1 MKKAYL
7 IIAADNKSIIPFDS
21 RKSLNNYLTNFSFE
35 CEFKTN
41 ENVFSGKLKD
51 AMRVDGT
58 SYVRN
63 VHVLIKECARY

>member
-7 IIAADNKSIIPFDS
+7 IIAADNKSIIPFNS
-21 RKSLNNYLTNFSFE
+21 RKSLNNYLAKFSFE

-51 AMRVDGT
+51 AVNVEGNHYT
-58 SYVRN
+58 RN

>member
-41 ENVFSGKLKD
+41 ENVF
-51 AMRVDGT
+51 
-58 SYVRN
+58 
-63 VHVLIKECARY
+63 